1 MSVGAER
8 SSDDPLCMSPRR
20 VLLADDHESVRAG
33 VAALL
38 EASDEFTLV
47 GTARD
52 GREALEMASTL
63 DPDVVLIDLS
73 MPVVDG
79 VEAIRRFAARTRSPR
94 LVAFTGSSQLGSRAL
109 AAGAACCV
117 FKDAPPRELLAA
129 LR

>member
-1 MSVGAER
+1 
-8 SSDDPLCMSPRR
+8 MSPRR

-47 GTARD
+47 GAARD
-52 GREALEMASTL
+52 GREALEMASAL
-63 DPDVVLIDLS
+63 APDVVLIDLS

-79 VEAIRRFAARTRSPR
+79 VEAIRRFAARTRCPR
-94 LVAFTGSSQLGSRAL
+94 LVAFTGWSQLGSRAL